1 MVLDI
6 DEWEYIVFLH
16 IVRDGYTPASA
27 SPSPAPP
34 ETIVYHST
42 SHHSNND
49 GVAFNVYIGVYW
61 INHNC

>member
-34 ETIVYHST
+34 ETIVYT
-42 SHHSNND
+42 TAHHIT
-49 GVAFNVYIGVYW
+49 AITTE
-61 INHNC
+61 